1 MPKLPVVTMANQG
14 AGSVEL
20 DGSVFGAAV
29 KPHLF
34 HAEVRRQLARRRAG
48 THSTKNRAGV
58 SGGGIKPYRQKGTG
72 RARQGTIRAPQWE
85 GGGVVFGPVPRSY
98 EHRLPRKVRAA
109 ALRSALSLR
118 AREEAVTVVDALSL
132 GEYRTRRMRE
142 ILGTLGLDG
151 RSVLVVID
159 AADPHVERSARN
171 LPDVAVV
178 RAEGLNVH
186 DVLRHERLLLTRA
199 ALARVEERL
208 SAARAATEP
217 GGGPERGAKTS
228 RGKPKGGAES

>member
-1 MPKLPVVTMANQG
+1 
-14 AGSVEL
+14 
-20 DGSVFGAAV
+20 
-29 KPHLF
+29 
-34 HAEVRRQLARRRAG
+34 
-48 THSTKNRAGV
+48 
-58 SGGGIKPYRQKGTG
+58 
-72 RARQGTIRAPQWE
+72 
-85 GGGVVFGPVPRSY
+85 VFGPVPRGY

-132 GEYRTRRMRE
+132 GEYRTKRMRE

-171 LPDVAVV
+171 LRGVAVV

-186 DVLRHERLLLTRA
+186 DVLRHERLLLTSA

-208 SAARAATEP
+208 GS
-217 GGGPERGAKTS
+217 S
-228 RGKPKGGAES
+228 GGAGS

>member
-1 MPKLPVVTMANQG
+1 MPKVPVVTTTNQG

-20 DGSVFGAAV
+20 GGSVFGAPV

-48 THSTKNRAGV
+48 THSTKSRAGV

-85 GGGVVFGPVPRSY
+85 GGGVVFGPVPRGY

-118 AREEAVTVVDALSL
+118 AREDAVTVVDALSL
-132 GEYRTRRMRE
+132 GEFRTRRMRE
-142 ILGTLGLDG
+142 ILDALGLDG
-151 RSVLVVID
+151 RSVLVVIED
-159 AADPHVERSARN
+159 ADPHVERSARN
-171 LPDVAVV
+171 LPRVGVV

-186 DVLRHERLLLTRA
+186 DVLRHERLLITRG
-199 ALARVEERL
+199 ALGRVEERL
-208 SAARAATEP
+208 RLAGSA
-217 GGGPERGAKTS
+217 S
-228 RGKPKGGAES
+228 